1 MTQEDSATRRPLGG
15 IQDGIDG
22 RAFDVVIIGGG
33 ISGAS
38 SAQHL
43 AAAGFNVLLVEKD
56 DFASAATSRSSRLL
70 HSGLRYLAPPKSFWD
85 FVKKPGAF
93 LAGIDTARKSA
104 MVGDELVRNLPN
116 RVRSTRL
123 LLPVVEGAAYR
134 GWHIDLGARFLKLIG
149 RRKTPLNY
157 VRTSHDDARNLPFI
171 PWLRQG
177 NQLESVVGID
187 DHQFH
192 WPERI
197 CIDSIM
203 DAERMGAVV
212 LNYTTA
218 KSIYRKDGLWR
229 VEIDGKD
236 GSRAT
241 VSGKVLL
248 NFTGAWTDQ
257 TNALIP
263 AAQAPSRQTAQAPR
277 RQIVGV
283 KGVSLAVQLP
293 ESYEGV
299 GIAGLN
305 SEGDAIMCVPWGKLH
320 YIGPTETVYEGDLED
335 VKPEDEDIDELIHE
349 INLFMPGF
357 NMDRS
362 KILHAWA
369 GVRPITYDV
378 DRAKGRRLP
387 FSVIHDM
394 GREGYPNMMTVTW
407 NAIMFHQPTA
417 RRIVKEVRKCT
428 RPTGPPQTLSYEG
441 ELDRSESSPSS
452 SPSPSPS
459 FIDAW
464 PEVTHA
470 DIVRCAEKEYARDLV
485 GILYRRTGLGWYVRI
500 PDAKVREAAELVASA
515 LGWDADDIDREVETY
530 RAYVR
535 KYHMIGDA
543 DWSA

>member
-1 MTQEDSATRRPLGG
+1 MLLFQERSHDTRSMTLENSATVGPLGG
-15 IQDGIDG
+15 IDG
-22 RAFDVVIIGGG
+22 RTFDVVIIGGG

-43 AAAGFNVLLVEKD
+43 AAAGFNILLVEKN

-93 LAGIDTARKSA
+93 LAGVDTARKSA
-104 MVGDELVRNLPN
+104 IVGDELVRNLPN
-116 RVRSTRL
+116 RVRRTRL
-123 LLPVVEGAAYR
+123 LLPIVETAAYR
-134 GWHIDLGARFLKLIG
+134 GWQIDLGVRFLKLIG
-149 RRKTPLNY
+149 RRKTPLHY
-157 VRTSHDDARNLPFI
+157 VRTSHDKARNLPFI
-171 PWLRQG
+171 QWLREG
-177 NQLESVVGID
+177 NRLESVVEID

-218 KSIYRKDGLWR
+218 ESIARKDDLWQ
-229 VEIDGKD
+229 VEVSGKD
-236 GSRAT
+236 GARAA

-248 NFTGAWTDQ
+248 NFTGVWTDR
-257 TNALIP
+257 TNAMVP
-263 AAQAPSRQTAQAPR
+263 AAQAPK

-293 ESYEGV
+293 ERCEGA

-320 YIGPTETVYEGDLED
+320 YIGPTETVYEGDIDD
-335 VKPEDEDIDELIHE
+335 VRPEDEDIDELIHE

-369 GVRPITYDV
+369 GVRPITYDPN
-378 DRAKGRRLP
+378 RAKGRRMP

-394 GREGYPNMMTVTW
+394 GREGYPNMLTVTW

-417 RRIVKEVRKCT
+417 RCIVKEVRKRT
-428 RPTGPPQTLSYEG
+428 RPAGPPQPLRCEEERDQT
-441 ELDRSESSPSS
+441 ESSP
-452 SPSPSPS
+452 P

-464 PEVTHA
+464 PEVTRA
-470 DIVRCAEKEYARDLV
+470 DIIRCAEKEYARDLV
-485 GILYRRTGLGWYVRI
+485 GILYRPTGLGWYVRI
-500 PDAKVREAAELVASA
+500 PDAKVREAAELVASTLEWEA
-515 LGWDADDIDREVETY
+515 GNIDREIETY
-530 RAYVR
+530 CAYVR
-535 KYHMIGDA
+535 KHHMISDT

>member
-1 MTQEDSATRRPLGG
+1 MKQEDSATEGPLGG
-15 IQDGIDG
+15 IDG
-22 RAFDVVIIGGG
+22 RTFDVVIIGGG

-43 AAAGFNVLLVEKD
+43 AAAGFNVLLVEKS

-70 HSGLRYLAPPKSFWD
+70 HSGLRYLAPPKSLWD
-85 FVKKPGAF
+85 FVKKPSSF
-93 LAGIDTARKSA
+93 FAGVDTARKSA

-116 RVRSTRL
+116 RIRPTRL
-123 LLPVVEGAAYR
+123 LLPIVETAAFR
-134 GWHIDLGARFLKLIG
+134 GWQIDLGARFLKLIG

-171 PWLRQG
+171 QWLREG
-177 NQLESVVGID
+177 NRLESVVEID

-212 LNYTTA
+212 LNYTAAEDIT
-218 KSIYRKDGLWR
+218 REDDLWQVAVR
-229 VEIDGKD
+229 GKD
-236 GSRAT
+236 GTHAT

-248 NFTGAWTDQ
+248 NFTGAWTDR
-257 TNALIP
+257 TNAMT
-263 AAQAPSRQTAQAPR
+263 AAGKAPK
-277 RQIVGV
+277 RQIIGV

-305 SEGDAIMCVPWGKLH
+305 SEGDAIMCMPWGKLH
-320 YIGPTETVYEGDLED
+320 YIGPTETVYEGNIDD

-369 GVRPITYDV
+369 GVRPITYDP
-378 DRAKGRRLP
+378 DRPKGRRMP
-387 FSVIHDM
+387 FSVIHDL
-394 GREGYPNMMTVTW
+394 GREGYPNMLTVTW

-417 RRIVKEVRKCT
+417 RRIVKEVSKRV
-428 RPTGPPQTLSYEG
+428 RPGGSPQPLRYEG
-441 ELDRSESSPSS
+441 ERDQAETSSPFMDS
-452 SPSPSPS
+452 
-459 FIDAW
+459 W
-464 PEVTHA
+464 PEVTRA
-470 DIVRCAEKEYARDLV
+470 DIVRCAEKEHARDLV

-500 PDAKVREAAELVASA
+500 PDTKVREAAELIAPT
-515 LGWDADDIDREVETY
+515 LGWDAGDIDREVETFS
-530 RAYVR
+530 AYVR
-535 KYHMIGDA
+535 KYHMIGDT

>member
-1 MTQEDSATRRPLGG
+1 MTKEDSATAGTLG
-15 IQDGIDG
+15 GIDG
-22 RAFDVVIIGGG
+22 RTFDVVIIGGG

-43 AAAGFNVLLVEKD
+43 AAAGFDVLLVEKN

-70 HSGLRYLAPPKSFWD
+70 HSGLRYLAPPKTFWD
-85 FVKKPGAF
+85 FIKKPASF
-93 LAGIDTARKSA
+93 LAAIDTARKSA
-104 MVGDELVRNLPN
+104 MVGDELLRNLPN
-116 RVRSTRL
+116 RVRQTRL
-123 LLPVVEGAAYR
+123 LLPVVETAAFR
-134 GWHIDLGARFLKLIG
+134 GWQIDLGARFLKLIS

-157 VRTSHDDARNLPFI
+157 VRMPHDSARNLPFVS
-171 PWLRQG
+171 WLREG
-177 NQLESVVGID
+177 NRLESVVGID

-218 KSIYRKDGLWR
+218 ENITRKDDLWQ
-229 VEIDGKD
+229 VEVSGKD
-236 GSRAT
+236 GTCAA
-241 VSGKVLL
+241 VSGNVLL
-248 NFTGAWTDQ
+248 NFTGVWIDR
-257 TNALIP
+257 TNAMAP
-263 AAQAPSRQTAQAPR
+263 AVKAPK

-283 KGVSLAVQLP
+283 KGVSITVQLP
-293 ESYEGV
+293 ESYENV

-320 YIGPTETVYEGDLED
+320 YIGPTETVYEGDIED

-362 KILHAWA
+362 KILQAWA
-369 GVRPITYDV
+369 GVRPITYDPS
-378 DRAKGRRLP
+378 RAKGRRMP
-387 FSVIHDM
+387 FSVIHDL
-394 GREGYPNMMTVTW
+394 GPEGHPNMLTVTW
-407 NAIMFHQPTA
+407 NAIMFHQSTA
-417 RRIVKEVRKCT
+417 RRIVKEVRNRI
-428 RPTGPPQTLSYEG
+428 RPAGSKQLLRYEG
-441 ELDRSESSPSS
+441 KEDQKDASP
-452 SPSPSPS
+452 P

-464 PEVTHA
+464 PEVTQA

-485 GILYRRTGLGWYVRI
+485 GILYRRTGLGWYIRI
-500 PDAKVREAAELVASA
+500 SDTKVRKAAELVAPI
-515 LGWDADDIDREVETY
+515 LGWEAGDIDREVETY

-535 KYHMIGDA
+535 KHHMIGETNRPA
-543 DWSA
+543 

>member
-1 MTQEDSATRRPLGG
+1 MTQEGSTTAGPLGG
-15 IQDGIDG
+15 IDG
-22 RAFDVVIIGGG
+22 RTFDVVIIGGG

-70 HSGLRYLAPPKSFWD
+70 HSGLRYLAPPKSLWD

-104 MVGDELVRNLPN
+104 MVGDELVRNLPHQ
-116 RVRSTRL
+116 VRPTRL
-123 LLPVVEGAAYR
+123 LLPIVETAAFR
-134 GWHIDLGARFLKLIG
+134 GWQIDLGARFLKLIG

-157 VRTSHDDARNLPFI
+157 VRTPHDQARNLPFI
-171 PWLRQG
+171 QWLREG

-197 CIDSIM
+197 CIDSVM

-218 KSIYRKDGLWR
+218 ESIARQDDGWQ
-229 VEIDGKD
+229 VMVSQKD

-241 VSGKVLL
+241 VSATVLL
-248 NFTGAWTDQ
+248 NFTGVWTDR
-257 TNALIP
+257 TNAMVP
-263 AAQAPSRQTAQAPR
+263 GDKAPK

-283 KGVSLAVQLP
+283 KGVSVAVQLP
-293 ESYEGV
+293 ENCEGV

-305 SEGDAIMCVPWGKLH
+305 SEGEAIMCVPWGKLH
-320 YIGPTETVYEGDLED
+320 YIGPTETVYEGDLDD
-335 VKPEDEDIDELIHE
+335 VKPDDEDIDELIDE
-349 INLFMPGF
+349 INRFMPGI

-362 KILHAWA
+362 KIQHAWA
-369 GVRPITYDV
+369 GVRPITYDPN
-378 DRAKGRRLP
+378 RAKGRRMP
-387 FSVIHDM
+387 FSVVHDL
-394 GREGYPNMMTVTW
+394 GPEGYPNMLTVTW

-417 RRIVKEVRKCT
+417 RRIVKEVSKRV
-428 RPTGPPQTLSYEG
+428 RPAGPPKALRYEG
-441 ELDRSESSPSS
+441 ERDQTQSSP
-452 SPSPSPS
+452 P
-459 FIDAW
+459 FLDAW
-464 PEVTHA
+464 PEVTRA
-470 DIVRCAEKEYARDLV
+470 DVIRCAEKEHARDLV

-500 PDAKVREAAELVASA
+500 PDSKVREAAELVAPA
-515 LGWDADDIDREVETY
+515 LGWDTGDVDREVETY
-530 RAYVR
+530 RAYIR
-535 KYHMIGDA
+535 KYHRIGNTP
-543 DWSA
+543 